1 MLEHE
6 GVQELRELVAEFRPG
21 DGDLLA
27 ALHKVQHRFGYIPK
41 AAIPV
46 IARQLRLSEAR
57 VYGAITF
64 FSEFRETPP
73 PETLI
78 TWCSGPACH
87 LKGGDRIRRALE
99 AELGIGMGQ
108 STPDNRV
115 GLHIGQCNGTCD
127 FAPQVWVNGEVVGNL
142 TPASALRLCR
152 RIAEGAR
159 RGTRDHLPW
168 EAPIPEQDE
177 R

>member
-1 MLEHE
+1 MQEQE
-6 GVQELRELVAEFRPG
+6 GLLELRELLAGFKPG

-27 ALHKVQHRFGYIPK
+27 ALHEVQHRFGYIPR

-46 IARQLRLSEAR
+46 IARCLRLSEAR
-57 VYGAITF
+57 VYGAVTF
-64 FSEFRETPP
+64 YSEFRETPP
-73 PETLI
+73 PATLV

-127 FAPQVWVNGEVVGNL
+127 FAPQLWVDGDVVGRL
-142 TPASALRLCR
+142 TPASALRLVR
-152 RIAEGAR
+152 RLAAGAK
-159 RGTRDHLPW
+159 RGDRAHAPW

>member
-1 MLEHE
+1 MLDHE
-6 GVQELRELVAEFRPG
+6 GVLELRNLLAGFKPG

-27 ALHKVQHRFGYIPK
+27 ALHEVQHRYGYVPK
-41 AAIPV
+41 LAIREV
-46 IARQLRLSEAR
+46 ARQLRLSEAR
-57 VYGAITF
+57 VYGAVTF

-99 AELGIGMGQ
+99 AEMGIGMGQ
-108 STPDNRV
+108 STPDNRA
-115 GLHIGQCNGTCD
+115 GLHVGQCNGTCAQ
-127 FAPQVWVNGEVVGNL
+127 APQVWVNGEVVGNL
-142 TPASALRLCR
+142 TPTSAIILCR
-152 RIAEGAR
+152 DVAKDAR
-159 RGTRDHLPW
+159 RGDRGHLPW
-168 EAPIPEQDE
+168 EAPVPEQHE